1 MSCTEQTVFLMTLCL
16 SRFSNKQ
23 HSLWLIRK
31 EWPPHRPYTD
41 PRRLAHQPISPFIS
55 PECLLCFV
63 CPVPRVPEANL
74 RGRTDVKLQWKCV
87 YRLSGDETNTP
98 LWKHT
103 HGQTHTETNV
113 KDARWFIMS
122 VCSGVVIFKMGVR
135 HVFALPHLIS
145 GPFTFNSDYLK
156 SQHLKLNRWIKTT
169 SAVFLFC
176 FVCWF

>member
-63 CPVPRVPEANL
+63 CPVSRVPEANL

-103 HGQTHTETNV
+103 HGQTHRNKCERCKVVYNERLFWSC
-113 KDARWFIMS
+113 DFQNGCACLRCHIWFP
-122 VCSGVVIFKMGVR
+122 
-135 HVFALPHLIS
+135 AHLLSIQII
-145 GPFTFNSDYLK
+145 LE
-156 SQHLKLNRWIKTT
+156 
-169 SAVFLFC
+169 SAPQT
-176 FVCWF
+176 